1 MSLHYFD
8 NTTGEK
14 KYVSTENP
22 LPISVISGEPGPEG
36 PEGPQGPEGPEG
48 PEGPQGP
55 EGPEGPEGPQG
66 PPGSDGVD
74 GSDGLFNTPLDYID
88 PDDEGAASLL
98 IQSLIDAGLM
108 QSGG

>member
-55 EGPEGPEGPQG
+55 
-66 PPGSDGVD
+66 PGSDGVD
-74 GSDGLFNTPLDYID
+74 GSDGLFSTPLDYID
-88 PDDEGAASLL
+88 PDDADAASLL